1 MTYAIEEIGDD
12 AAIGAK
18 LLALNNEHAAETSL
32 LTAEKFD
39 RMIAAARVATRI
51 GEDAAF
57 LLGFDRGD
65 AYDGANFA
73 WFRERFESFLYVDRV
88 VVGQAWRR
96 LGLGRLLYEDLFR
109 RAQRQGQA
117 AIACEVNMR
126 PPNPVSDAF
135 HEALGFVEVG
145 AAVTAGGARTVR
157 YLLRRR

>member
-1 MTYAIEEIGDD
+1 MTYAVETIGDD
-12 AAIGAK
+12 ARLRAR
-18 LLALNNEHAAETSL
+18 LLALNNEHAEQTSL
-32 LTAEKFD
+32 LTGEKFD
-39 RMIAAARVATRI
+39 RMVGVARVATRV

-73 WFRERFESFLYVDRV
+73 WFRERFDNFLYVDRV
-88 VVGQAWRR
+88 VVGQAHRR

-109 RAQRQGQA
+109 RAAREGQA
-117 AIACEVNMR
+117 AIACEVNMS

-135 HEALGFVEVG
+135 HAALGFSEVG
-145 AAVTAGGARTVR
+145 TAIMAGKARTVR